1 MITVPSHDP
10 LSHPGHI
17 HNLGQGSYAHHAR
30 SELPGG
36 NCSPVYGSDSFAR
49 HDRGGVAVGERTGHL
64 ASPSL

>member
-10 LSHPGHI
+10 LTRPGHI

-49 HDRGGVAVGERTGHL
+49 HWGGVAVGERTGHL
-64 ASPSL
+64 ASTSL